1 MVIFNCRGRRACSSN
16 GDFRMLVMIDNYD
29 SFTHNLARYF
39 AELGHPVR
47 VFRNDAISVQALEE
61 LQPRAILLSPGPGN
75 PDSAGITLA
84 VIRHFAG
91 KVPILGVC
99 LGHQAIAQAFGGR
112 IVQATEVMHGKRSML
127 SSGQQG
133 LFRDLPAQFEVTRYH
148 SLVVDEASLPACLVV
163 DARICE
169 AGKAHEIMAIRHRDW
184 LVAGVQFHPESVS
197 TQHGHA
203 LLAAFCQ
210 LAGLDLPAQLP
221 SPEYA

>member
-1 MVIFNCRGRRACSSN
+1 
-16 GDFRMLVMIDNYD
+16 MIDNYD

-47 VFRNDAISVQALEE
+47 VFRNDAITVQELGE

-99 LGHQAIAQAFGGR
+99 LGHQAIVQAFGGR
-112 IVQATEVMHGKRSML
+112 VVRATEVMHGKRSML
-127 SSGQQG
+127 CSSKQG
-133 LFRDLPAQFEVTRYH
+133 LFQQLPAQFEVTRYH
-148 SLVVDEASLPACLVV
+148 SLVVDQVSLPACFVV
-163 DARICE
+163 DARVCE
-169 AGKAHEIMAIRHRDW
+169 PGKAEEIMAIRHRDW
-184 LVAGVQFHPESVS
+184 PVVGVQFHPESVS

-203 LLAAFCQ
+203 LLAAFCD

-221 SPEYA
+221 VPEYA